1 MLQANKLTTRI
12 LDHFIWGKKN
22 PTLAMSINSNLVLKI
37 LNFFF
42 YKKNDTILAFFFFLI
57 NNLM

>member
-22 PTLAMSINSNLVLKI
+22 PTLAMSINSNLVLTI
-37 LNFFF
+37 LNLKK
-42 YKKNDTILAFFFFLI
+42 KKNDTILAFFFF
-57 NNLM
+57 N

>member
-22 PTLAMSINSNLVLKI
+22 PTLAMSINSNLVLTI
-37 LNFFF
+37 LNLK
-42 YKKNDTILAFFFFLI
+42 KKNDTILAFFFF
-57 NNLM
+57 N

>member
-22 PTLAMSINSNLVLKI
+22 PTLAMSINSNLVLTI

-42 YKKNDTILAFFFFLI
+42 YKKNDTILAFFFF
-57 NNLM
+57 N